1 MLLTVVDYGVGNLR
15 SIAKS
20 IEKANS
26 ESNLN
31 YSVKISSD
39 INDVKK
45 SEKLVLPGQ
54 GSFKACRE
62 GIKNIKGLDE
72 ELNESVLNK
81 KKPIYGICA
90 GMQLFGTTG
99 YEEEETSGLNW
110 IKGNIVKINP
120 GVPDLKIPHMGWN
133 ELDIKKTSTVFKGI
147 DNKSH
152 AYFIHSYEFLP
163 EDKEVISL
171 SVNYGKDMVAAVN
184 YKNIFGSQ
192 FHPEKSQETGIK
204 ILSNFLRI

>member
-26 ESNLN
+26 ENNLN

-39 INDVKK
+39 NSDIKK
-45 SEKLVLPGQ
+45 ADKLVLPGQ

-62 GIKNIKGLDE
+62 GIKNIKGLDDV
-72 ELNESVLNK
+72 LNESVINK

-99 YEEEETSGLNW
+99 YEEEETAGLNW
-110 IKGNIVKINP
+110 IKGNVVRMNP
-120 GVPDLKIPHMGWN
+120 GTTNLKIPHMGWN
-133 ELDIKKTSTVFKGI
+133 ELDVKKI
-147 DNKSH
+147 
-152 AYFIHSYEFLP
+152 
-163 EDKEVISL
+163 
-171 SVNYGKDMVAAVN
+171 
-184 YKNIFGSQ
+184 
-192 FHPEKSQETGIK
+192 
-204 ILSNFLRI
+204 

>member
-26 ESNLN
+26 ENNLN

-39 INDVKK
+39 NSDIKK
-45 SEKLVLPGQ
+45 ADKLVLPGQ

-62 GIKNIKGLDE
+62 GIKNIKGLDDV
-72 ELNESVLNK
+72 LNESVINK

-99 YEEEETSGLNW
+99 YEEEETAGLNW
-110 IKGNIVKINP
+110 IKGNVVRMNP
-120 GVPDLKIPHMGWN
+120 GTTNLKIPHMGWN
-133 ELDIKKTSTVFKGI
+133 ELDVKKNIGVFKNVN
-147 DNKSH
+147 NKSH
-152 AYFIHSYEFLP
+152 AYFIHSSEFVP
-163 EDKEVISL
+163 EDKEVVSL
-171 SVNYGKDMVAAVN
+171 STNYGKDIVAAVCHE
-184 YKNIFGSQ
+184 NIYGSQ

-204 ILSNFLRI
+204 ILSNFLKI

>member
-20 IEKANS
+20 IEKASS
-26 ESNLN
+26 ENNLS

-39 INDVKK
+39 ISDIKK
-45 SEKLVLPGQ
+45 ANKLVLPGQ

-62 GIKNIKGLDE
+62 GIKNIKGLED
-72 ELNESVLNK
+72 ELNEGVINK

-110 IKGNIVKINP
+110 IEGDIVRINP
-120 GVPDLKIPHMGWN
+120 GPNNLKIPHMGWN
-133 ELDIKKTSTVFKGI
+133 ELYVKNFSEVFKSVK
-147 DNKSH
+147 NKNH

-163 EDKEVISL
+163 KDKNVVSIFT
-171 SVNYGKDMVAAVN
+171 NYGKDIVAAVS
-184 YKNIFGSQ
+184 YKNIYGSQ

-204 ILSNFLRI
+204 ILTNFLKI